1 MINSI
6 IKSCIDFIKF
16 VLIVKIIF
24 MQIFQCFGIC
34 RDQSFNHI
42 IARRYWSKQI
52 YLNCCII
59 KVLIPTLALILHL
72 NKMYF
77 LKHINHI

>member
-42 IARRYWSKQI
+42 IAGDIGQTNIFK
-52 YLNCCII
+52 LCII
-59 KVLIPTLALILHL
+59 KSPDTHSAIDITFKQ
-72 NKMYF
+72 N
-77 LKHINHI
+77 